1 MRKDIAMKY
10 NRRIFPMYK
19 GLGWDPL
26 FYSAIIFLFLSEV
39 KGIDVSKIMYAESVY
54 ALFLILFQIPSAII
68 IERIGNRKSLILGC
82 TLITL
87 QIAMMAFAD
96 SFGILIIAYSLSA
109 LGNAIKEIAGNA
121 LLYDSSK
128 VCKRKN
134 SYGNIDA
141 EGSSYSY
148 IFNTISLIFAG
159 YLYVVNPYIPII
171 LSTLV
176 SALTI
181 ILAYRFE
188 DVDIEK
194 KERTTIRQSLEDM
207 KQGFKFVAKSK
218 RLRALILFITVFTG
232 TLLMILTY
240 EKSLLKDLKV
250 SPEYF
255 GIIFGILT
263 IVQCF
268 SVRCQDKIHNRFK
281 NKTLSFISIPV
292 YISFI
297 VVGIVS
303 SSKLSS
309 IFIMLVV
316 AITFFI
322 QHFLRGPYWTL
333 ENRYITNFTNSD
345 IRTKVLSCANL
356 VEGIGK
362 MAIAF
367 LGGLLLEYYSTSVSY
382 IIIGGMRTYNYI
394 IYIIIYEIK
403 SWTSS

>member
-39 KGIDVSKIMYAESVY
+39 KGIDASKIMYAESIY
-54 ALFLILFQIPSAII
+54 ALFLLLFQIPSAII

-82 TLITL
+82 MLITL
-87 QIAMMAFAD
+87 QIAMMTFANNL
-96 SFGILIIAYSLSA
+96 GILVIAYSLSA
-109 LGNAIKEIAGNA
+109 LGNALKEIADNT

-128 VCKRKN
+128 VCKGKN

-141 EGSSYSY
+141 EGSAYSY
-148 IFNTISLIFAG
+148 IFNTISIILAG

-188 DVDIEK
+188 DVEIEN
-194 KERTTIRQSLEDM
+194 KEKTSIKQSIEDM
-207 KQGFKFVAKSK
+207 KQGFKFVIKSK

-232 TLLMILTY
+232 TLLMISTY

-268 SVRCQDKIHNRFK
+268 SVKCQDKIHNKFK
-281 NKTLSFISIPV
+281 NKTLTFISIPV
-292 YISFI
+292 FISFI
-297 VVGIVS
+297 ILGIVA

-309 IFIMLVV
+309 IFIMIVV
-316 AITFFI
+316 AIAFFV

-333 ENRYITNFTNSD
+333 EKRYITNFTNSD

-356 VEGIGK
+356 VNGIGK

-367 LGGLLLEYYSTSVSY
+367 LGGLLLEYYSTSISY
-382 IIIGGMRTYNYI
+382 IIVGGVRTYYYI
-394 IYIIIYEIK
+394 IYIAIYEIK
-403 SWTSS
+403 SWTFP

>member
-39 KGIDVSKIMYAESVY
+39 KGIEASKIMYAESVY
-54 ALFLILFQIPSAII
+54 ALFLLLFQIPSAII
-68 IERIGNRKSLILGC
+68 IERIGNRKSLMLGC

-87 QIAMMAFAD
+87 QIAMMAFAN
-96 SFGILIIAYSLSA
+96 SFGVLVIAYSLSA
-109 LGNAIKEIAGNA
+109 LGNTIKEIADNT

-128 VCKRKN
+128 VCKGKN

-148 IFNTISLIFAG
+148 IFNTISLTFAG

-188 DVDIEK
+188 DIEN
-194 KERTTIRQSLEDM
+194 KEMSTIKQSLEDM
-207 KQGFKFVAKSK
+207 KQGFKFVIKSK
-218 RLRALILFITVFTG
+218 RLRALILFMTVFTG
-232 TLLMILTY
+232 TLLMISTY

-250 SPEYF
+250 SSEYF

-268 SVRCQDKIHNRFK
+268 SVRCQDKMHNRFK
-281 NKTLSFISIPV
+281 NKTLAFISIPV
-292 YISFI
+292 FISFI
-297 VVGIVS
+297 IVGIAS

-309 IFIMLVV
+309 IYIMIVV
-316 AITFFI
+316 AIAFFI
-322 QHFLRGPYWTL
+322 HHFLRGPYWTL

-345 IRTKVLSCANL
+345 IRTKVLSSANL
-356 VEGIGK
+356 VKGIGK
-362 MAIAF
+362 IVISF
-367 LGGLLLEYYSTSVSY
+367 LGGLLLEYYSTSIAY
-382 IIIGGMRTYNYI
+382 IITGGVRTCGYI
-394 IYIIIYEIK
+394 TYIVIYENK
-403 SWTSS
+403 SWTYS

>member
-39 KGIDVSKIMYAESVY
+39 KGIEASKIMYAESVY
-54 ALFLILFQIPSAII
+54 ALFLLLFQIPSAII
-68 IERIGNRKSLILGC
+68 IERIGNRKALMLGC

-87 QIAMMAFAD
+87 QIAMMTFAN
-96 SFGILIIAYSLSA
+96 SFGVLVIAYSLSA
-109 LGNAIKEIAGNA
+109 LGNAIKKIADNT

-128 VCKRKN
+128 VCKGKN

-159 YLYVVNPYIPII
+159 YLYIVNPYIPII

-188 DVDIEK
+188 DIENRK
-194 KERTTIRQSLEDM
+194 RSTIKQGLEDM
-207 KQGFKFVAKSK
+207 KQGFKFVIKSK
-218 RLRALILFITVFTG
+218 RLRALILFMTVFTG
-232 TLLMILTY
+232 TLLMISTY

-250 SPEYF
+250 SSEYF

-268 SVRCQDKIHNRFK
+268 SVRCQDKMHNRFK
-281 NKTLSFISIPV
+281 NKTLAFISIPV
-292 YISFI
+292 FISFI
-297 VVGIVS
+297 VVGIAS

-309 IFIMLVV
+309 IFIMIVV

-322 QHFLRGPYWTL
+322 HHFLRGPYWTL

-345 IRTKVLSCANL
+345 IRTKVLSSANL
-356 VEGIGK
+356 VKGIGE
-362 MAIAF
+362 IVISF
-367 LGGLLLEYYSTSVSY
+367 LGGLLLEYYSTSISY
-382 IIIGGMRTYNYI
+382 IITGGVRTYYYI
-394 IYIIIYEIK
+394 TYIIIYENK
-403 SWTSS
+403 SWTYS

>member
-1 MRKDIAMKY
+1 
-10 NRRIFPMYK
+10 
-19 GLGWDPL
+19 
-26 FYSAIIFLFLSEV
+26 
-39 KGIDVSKIMYAESVY
+39 MYAESIY
-54 ALFLILFQIPSAII
+54 ALFLLLFQIPSAII

-87 QIAMMAFAD
+87 QIAMMIFANN
-96 SFGILIIAYSLSA
+96 FGILVIAYSLSA
-109 LGNAIKEIAGNA
+109 LGNAIKEIADNT

-128 VCKRKN
+128 VCKGKN

-141 EGSSYSY
+141 EGSAYSY
-148 IFNTISLIFAG
+148 IFNTISIILAG

-188 DVDIEK
+188 DVEIEN
-194 KERTTIRQSLEDM
+194 KEKTSIKQSIEDM
-207 KQGFKFVAKSK
+207 KQGFKFVIKSK
-218 RLRALILFITVFTG
+218 KLRALILFVTVFTG
-232 TLLMILTY
+232 TLLMISTY

-268 SVRCQDKIHNRFK
+268 SVKCQDKIHNKFK
-281 NKTLSFISIPV
+281 NKTLTFISIPV
-292 YISFI
+292 FISFI
-297 VVGIVS
+297 ILGIVS
-303 SSKLSS
+303 SSKLNI

-316 AITFFI
+316 AIAFFV

-333 ENRYITNFTNSD
+333 ANRYITNFTNSD
-345 IRTKVLSCANL
+345 VRTKVLSCANL
-356 VEGIGK
+356 VKGIGK
-362 MAIAF
+362 MSIAF
-367 LGGLLLEYYSTSVSY
+367 LGGLLLEYYSISISY
-382 IIIGGMRTYNYI
+382 IIVGGVRTYCYI
-394 IYIIIYEIK
+394 IYIAIYEVK
-403 SWTSS
+403 SWTFS